1 MDIDPQ
7 GTRPKREA
15 IAGIIYESSIY
26 SECSPAGVIERANG
40 RCEYCLIHEYDRPEA
55 HQVDR
60 VIALKHGGQTIIQ
73 NLALACAVCNNNKGS
88 DLTTIDQTTE
98 ELIPLFNPR
107 KQKWSDHFDFSGA
120 QIVGITVIGR
130 ATIRLLRMNDPDR
143 VLLRRILREDGLYP
157 PTEFI

>member
-1 MDIDPQ
+1 M
-7 GTRPKREA
+7 
-15 IAGIIYESSIY
+15 
-26 SECSPAGVIERANG
+26 
-40 RCEYCLIHEYDRPEA
+40 
-55 HQVDR
+55 DR